1 MKRVTCLMLVCLF
14 LFTISFS
21 TIVSAKNIEGAETI
35 SLKSGDTVNANS
47 ISIWGN
53 YIFAS
58 TTDNGLEIID
68 MENNSVIAKWNL
80 ADINIVPG
88 LNSFSSVQTVV
99 NDDYIICADS
109 RYVIVFP
116 NEGKYTDN
124 PPKAIARITPNPE
137 NAMRMFNNLKRMFL
151 ADGNLYFFDLTAKN
165 EISAVGG
172 EADFAVMYKVPLTIL
187 DDIDTH
193 YTFPTQKWVGLEQLC
208 NANTGAQFITLGQ
221 YQYFWNTI
229 KIENNYAYCVTYND
243 ELVIPKKTLY
253 LSTVNLDTLEV
264 SSSNIL
270 EGNPSG
276 LQMEF
281 ETAED
286 ITYDDIRNLELYVAR
301 VEETER
307 VPLGSFI
314 DVENTKYLDI
324 VIQDLNNG
332 NKKVQIM
339 FTAEVINALVDIFD
353 CSEADIVN
361 NLIVFA
367 VDIDGEEK
375 DFSYVTNE
383 VCYDSGVVAI
393 QEDGK
398 FAYVFT
404 GATVDKN
411 MLISVDI
418 SDKTTPFAAGSKFVT
433 HIGSFNIAMD
443 AFCAGKRLYA
453 LYKGV
458 ASRAA
463 VYDISIPG
471 SIPYNFESS
480 LELRSGIYLSNTL
493 SAMVHYGNR
502 YYYADTLGKEIGTII
517 TDEHANFARVFSREG
532 EMPVRLYGYSTDY
545 DEVKITIDGA
555 SDEITVPVHNGVW
568 SYNIHMAQSG
578 AHSAA
583 VTIGGYSETF
593 DFNVSAPL
601 PVEISQ
607 ANDGSWYDADEQL
620 ALKVKNN
627 TNKYAPEL
635 QNERFDVIAVLY
647 DEEGTARVIANSG
660 DVEIPFGEDK
670 DVTLVDLLN
679 FDVEDYN
686 GNVKIYVMT
695 PDMAPATVEYTLS
708 GRNMTEEETPTVTG
722 NISGI
727 ELDDPEVDANN
738 KIITAEGQ
746 LNCDGE
752 RPVAITI
759 ECNGYIYETK
769 QIECGENGRFSY
781 TYSYANDA
789 MSGETT
795 YKISVN
801 AMMGTDETAVS
812 KTATVMDSDAFDRY
826 LEAVKNLNS
835 GKELLEYL
843 ETDSNTE
850 KFAREIGLNLDNS
863 DFKALSAADKET
875 VMNEALAIIKSND
888 RNTLAEVFKSRS
900 AELKKAADIKTAI
913 EEINGATKS
922 SLFGILEK
930 HKNLIGISSDVWNE
944 YSKSKKI
951 STINKYFLEK
961 AKITDLSQVEDY
973 LKKAIKNANNESTG
987 SSAAGP
993 SGGVGGKYTIPV
1005 QPEDKTPVDPSQVYN
1020 PDKVDFKDLDTVPWA
1035 KDAIEKLAADKIVAG
1050 ISRTEFMPTG
1060 NVTREQFVKMLIIAF
1075 ELENSAAECSFKDV
1089 DKNAWYYPYVAAAA
1103 ECGLAKGDGE
1113 NFGTGKYM
1121 SREEMAVFAYRAA
1134 EIAKIKLTEKNEAID
1149 FVDSANIAD
1158 YAKDAVSIMQKAGI
1172 LNGTDSNLFEP
1183 SVVCSRA
1190 MAAKVVYELLNI

>member
-1 MKRVTCLMLVCLF
+1 MKRITCLMLVCLF
-14 LFTISFS
+14 LFTICFS
-21 TIVSAKNIEGAETI
+21 TIVSAINIEGAETI

-58 TTDNGLEIID
+58 TTDNGLEVID
-68 MENNSVIAKWNL
+68 MEDNSVIAKWNL
-80 ADINIVPG
+80 ADVNIIPG
-88 LNSFSSVQTVV
+88 LNSFSSIQTVV

-109 RYVIVFP
+109 RYVVVFP
-116 NEGKYTDN
+116 NEGKYTNN

-151 ADGNLYFFDLTAKN
+151 VDGNLYFFDLTAKN
-165 EISAVGG
+165 EITAVGG
-172 EADFAVMYKVPLTIL
+172 EENFAVMYKVPLTIL

-208 NANTGAQFITLGQ
+208 NANVGAEFTVLGQ

-229 KIENNYAYCVTYND
+229 KVENNYAYCVTYND
-243 ELVIPKKTLY
+243 ELIIPKKTLY

-264 SSSNIL
+264 SSGNIL

-281 ETAED
+281 ETTED

-307 VPLGSFI
+307 VPLSAFL

-324 VIQDLNNG
+324 VIQDLSNG

-339 FTAEVINALVDIFD
+339 FTAEVINALVDVFD

-383 VCYDSGVVAI
+383 VCYDNGVIAI

-398 FAYVFT
+398 YAYVFT

-411 MLISVDI
+411 MLLSLDI
-418 SDKTTPFAAGSKFVT
+418 SDKTSPWVVGSKFVT

-471 SIPYNFESS
+471 KIPYNFESS

-493 SAMVHYGNR
+493 SAMVHYGNKF
-502 YYYADTLGKEIGTII
+502 YYADTLGKEIGTIT
-517 TDEHANFARVFSREG
+517 TDEHVNFAKIFCRDG

-545 DEVKITIDGA
+545 DEVKITFDGA
-555 SDEITVPVHNGVW
+555 ADEIAVPVNNGVW
-568 SYNIHMAQSG
+568 SYSVHMTQNG
-578 AHSAA
+578 AHSAT
-583 VTIGGYSETF
+583 VTMGGYSETF
-593 DFNVSAPL
+593 DFNVSTSLPL
-601 PVEISQ
+601 EITQ
-607 ANDGSWYDADEQL
+607 ANDDSWYDEDEQL
-620 ALKVKNN
+620 EVTVKNN
-627 TNKYAPEL
+627 TNKYAAEL
-635 QNERFDVIAVLY
+635 QSEKFKIVAALYNEDNEVQTVASY
-647 DEEGTARVIANSG
+647 DDI
-660 DVEIPFGEDK
+660 EIPFGDELDI
-670 DVTLVDLLN
+670 TIVDILS
-679 FDVEDYN
+679 FDVDDIN
-686 GNVKIYVMT
+686 GSVKIYVMT
-695 PDMAPATVEYTLS
+695 SDMAPATLAYTLS
-708 GRNMTEEETPTVTG
+708 GGIMEAEATPTVTG
-722 NISGI
+722 DISGI
-727 ELDDPEVDANN
+727 ELEDPEVDANN
-738 KIITAEGQ
+738 KLITAEGY
-746 LNCDGE
+746 LNCDGK
-752 RPVAITI
+752 RPLVITI
-759 ECNGYIYETK
+759 ECNGYVYETK
-769 QIECGENGRFSY
+769 EIECDEQGRFLY
-781 TYSYANDA
+781 TYSYANDS
-789 MSGETT
+789 MSGETE
-795 YKISVN
+795 YEISVN
-801 AMMGTDETAVS
+801 AMMGTAETGVI
-812 KTATVMDSDAFDRY
+812 KTVTVMDSATFDEY

-835 GKELLEYL
+835 GRELLEYL

-850 KFAREIGLNLDNS
+850 KFARELGINLDNA
-863 DFKALSAADKET
+863 DFKALSSADKET
-875 VMNEALAIIKSND
+875 VMDEALAIIKSND
-888 RNTLAEVFKSRS
+888 RTTLAEVFKSRS
-900 AELKKAADIKTAI
+900 AALKQAADIKNAI

-930 HKNLIGISSDVWNE
+930 HKSLIGISDEVWSD

-951 STINKYFLEK
+951 STINEYFLKK
-961 AKITDLSQVEDY
+961 AKITDLSQVEDH
-973 LKKAIKNANNESTG
+973 LKKAIKSANNDNIGSTPT
-987 SSAAGP
+987 GP

-1005 QPEDKTPVDPSQVYN
+1005 QPEDKTPVDPEKVYN
-1020 PDKVDFKDLDTVPWA
+1020 PDTVDFKDLDIVPWA

-1060 NVTREQFVKMLIIAF
+1060 NVTREQFVKMIVIAF
-1075 ELENSAAECSFKDV
+1075 ELENPDAECSFKDV

-1113 NFGTGKYM
+1113 NFGIGKYM

-1134 EIAKIKLTEKNEAID
+1134 EIAKIKLAEKNEAVNFID
-1149 FVDSANIAD
+1149 SENIAE
-1158 YAKDAVSIMQKAGI
+1158 YAKDAVSVMQKAGI

-1183 SVVCSRA
+1183 SAVCSRA